1 MHNMPPLYVNGNM
14 PHNGGN
20 ARQNV
25 FNPHPM
31 HLKGA
36 PSPGVQNPFPQQVPG
51 FGAPRH
57 NMPMN
62 SPAAAPGFN
71 MPFGQSV
78 GMNPVTSFSPA
89 VQVGGQNMSS
99 QALSPETRSA
109 TEQGAPSP
117 FESNIVGG
125 MRTLGL
131 GHPGKIGGKSV
142 EDVFS
147 PAISIGQTLPLRSQS
162 SDQTTTPQL
171 TATTPDFRSSFAR
184 PDPIGPIEPIGRP
197 RVVNGFETI
206 DEATTTLETINR
218 KSGALSAPGPALGS
232 AALSAGAEEVKDIPA
247 PRRVS
252 NTAALGGT
260 WAPPSLSAS
269 TSWGPSPFAMAPGAG
284 IWGGST
290 TTSQVDTPHWPTGS
304 SANSSPFGKSKMTAL
319 PNSGQATL
327 TRGFNPVTSAA
338 EPPTSSSTTS
348 SAFFSPMQSHHNTQ
362 LPVNSNPFG
371 PPGQTS
377 QQPPQQSVHHAQNQA
392 QQPQQR
398 LI

>member
-25 FNPHPM
+25 FNPHAM
-31 HLKGA
+31 HLKGV

-57 NMPMN
+57 NMSMN

-71 MPFGQSV
+71 MPFGQQV
-78 GMNPVTSFSPA
+78 GMNPVNSFTPA
-89 VQVGGQNMSS
+89 VPAGGQTMAS

-117 FESNIVGG
+117 FESNLVGG
-125 MRTLGL
+125 MRTLGI
-131 GHPGKIGGKSV
+131 GHPGKLGGKSAD
-142 EDVFS
+142 DVFS
-147 PAISIGQTLPLRSQS
+147 PATSIGQTLPLRSQS
-162 SDQTTTPQL
+162 SDQTTPQL
-171 TATTPDFRSSFAR
+171 TATTPDFRSNFAR

-197 RVVNGFETI
+197 RIVNGFETI
-206 DEATTTLETINR
+206 DEATTVESSGR
-218 KSGALSAPGPALGS
+218 KSGAALGAPGPALGS

-319 PNSGQATL
+319 PNSAQSTL
-327 TRGFNPVTSAA
+327 TRGFNPVTSAV
-338 EPPTSSSTTS
+338 EPPPTSSSSAS
-348 SAFFSPMQSHHNTQ
+348 SAFFSSPMQAHHNTQ
-362 LPVNSNPFG
+362 QLPLNNNPFG

-377 QQPPQQSVHHAQNQA
+377 QQPQQHHAQNQA